1 VDCFG
6 VSFFQLA
13 DVAADMDRRECAA
26 LGGAGLES
34 ESNNVRAD
42 GFFSVQVWHNRIP
55 YYQ

>member
-1 VDCFG
+1 LFG

-13 DVAADMDRRECAA
+13 DVAADMDRRERAA

-55 YYQ
+55 YQ